1 MTKKYA
7 TKQFN
12 QFLPMIEKAC
22 WHYSKK
28 YKIDHS
34 EIEGQGYL
42 IFCEALKTFDKSKAC
57 FSTHLTNE
65 LQRLEGYCKKEFRK
79 NNKDVQRIKTNG
91 RGYGRNIYRHR
102 LSFYGN
108 ETRQDNQGTGDNPL
122 ETSGNYYKI
131 KLNERLAYNYDI
143 FDKVITKMDYEI
155 SLSQDAK
162 EIVEYICSR
171 DWEILD
177 DNWKPRFSFIQK
189 KYLSKGWTRNRIV
202 KAWENI
208 SRWWQGSN
216 KDQFCLEV

>member
-34 EIEGQGYL
+34 EISGQGYL
-42 IFCEALKTFDKSKAC
+42 IFCEALKTFDKNKST
-57 FSTHLTNE
+57 FSTYLSRSLNIKLFNFCKKIL
-65 LQRLEGYCKKEFRK
+65 LQRYNICKNE
-79 NNKDVQRIKTNG
+79 NNSRFYFNFEEPKCVLLSNLTDKDTV
-91 RGYGRNIYRHR
+91 Y
-102 LSFYGN
+102 SF
-108 ETRQDNQGTGDNPL
+108 E
-122 ETSGNYYKI
+122 K
-131 KLNERLAYNYDI
+131 

-155 SLSQDAK
+155 SLSNDAK
-162 EIVEYICSR
+162 EIVEYILSR

-189 KYLSKGWTRNRIV
+189 KYLSEGWTRNRIV
-202 KAWENI
+202 TAWENI
-208 SRWWQGSN
+208 AKWWQSSN

>member
-34 EIEGQGYL
+34 EISGQGYL

-65 LQRLEGYCKKEFRK
+65 L
-79 NNKDVQRIKTNG
+79 
-91 RGYGRNIYRHR
+91 
-102 LSFYGN
+102 
-108 ETRQDNQGTGDNPL
+108 
-122 ETSGNYYKI
+122 
-131 KLNERLAYNYDI
+131 ERLDIYCHKQIGLCHISNKGSYHKRYKGILSNEEISKDINACYDM
-143 FDKVITKMDYEI
+143 FDKVISRMDYEI

-162 EIVEYICSR
+162 EIVTYILSR

-177 DNWKPRFSFIQK
+177 DNWKPRFSYIQK
-189 KYLSKGWTRNRIV
+189 KYCKLGWTQNRI
-202 KAWENI
+202 KMAWKEI
-208 SRWWQGSN
+208 REWWVSEN